1 MRSYCAVYV
10 DVGYLLASAA
20 TRVTGSSL
28 RSGIEVD
35 YAGLIAGLVQQ
46 VEADSGLPLLRV
58 NWYDSGS
65 RSGGQPDF
73 HQDQIGLLPR
83 IKLRLG
89 RLSYAGEQKGVD
101 VRLGLDLALQGRARV
116 ADVVYLV
123 SGDDD
128 LTEAV
133 EEAQSA
139 GVQVV
144 LLSVPRHDGQGYAV
158 SKHLRRAADGEQ
170 PIEAKIIDSC
180 VRSRALAQG
189 LLPKPDDE
197 AAGAGDVG
205 EAGVGVEIVDGGDD
219 EFIDDGSTVPADD
232 GSGVPAANEQACR
245 GDQPAIESG
254 HSHPDAGGEVA
265 SPAARP
271 EPDVDAAPELD
282 APADTTKPG
291 VPTPA
296 MLGRKRASEV
306 VLPSA
311 EPTWSTSSGDQPVI
325 DEHGAFN
332 PELIDTVAKA
342 VIASWC
348 RTATPETL
356 KTLREAKPT
365 IPGELDR
372 ALLHDLSSRAGVYDI
387 DDARRHEVR
396 ERFWFHVAR
405 VRLT

>member
-35 YAGLIAGLVQQ
+35 YAGLIAGLVEQ

-65 RSGGQPDF
+65 RSGGQPDY

-170 PIEAKIIDSC
+170 PIDAKIIDSC
-180 VRSRALAQG
+180 VRSRALAEG
-189 LLPKPDDE
+189 LLPKSEGDVVDAKDTE
-197 AAGAGDVG
+197 SATGGVVGEGEGAGGQV
-205 EAGVGVEIVDGGDD
+205 
-219 EFIDDGSTVPADD
+219 ADD
-232 GSGVPAANEQACR
+232 GAGAAPVDAESVDLPESGVESEDLVPGPASVPEHVPE
-245 GDQPAIESG
+245 G
-254 HSHPDAGGEVA
+254 
-265 SPAARP
+265 
-271 EPDVDAAPELD
+271 EPDSERAADVE
-282 APADTTKPG
+282 DTVAKAG
-291 VPTPA
+291 IPTPA
-296 MLGRKRASEV
+296 VLGRKRASEV

-311 EPTWSTSSGDQPVI
+311 EPTWSTSSGDHPII
-325 DEHGAFN
+325 DEHGEFN

-348 RTATPETL
+348 RTATPSPS
-356 KTLREAKPT
+356 RPCDG
-365 IPGELDR
+365 PSR
-372 ALLHDLSSRAGVYDI
+372 PSRASSTGRSCTTCRAGPVSMTLTM
-387 DDARRHEVR
+387 RVGTRSR

-405 VRLT
+405 IRLT

>member
-35 YAGLIAGLVQQ
+35 YAGLISGLVAQ

-58 NWYDSGS
+58 NWYDSGA
-65 RSGGQPDF
+65 RSGGQPDY
-73 HQDQIGLLPR
+73 HQDRIGLLPR

-144 LLSVPRHDGQGYAV
+144 LLSVPAPNGHGHAV

-170 PIEAKIIDSC
+170 PIDPEIIDRC
-180 VRSRALAQG
+180 VRSRALAEG
-189 LLPKPDDE
+189 LIPHDAVVEDAAEAEQLVE
-197 AAGAGDVG
+197 AAVDSPTTSDEGAEDRG
-205 EAGVGVEIVDGGDD
+205 
-219 EFIDDGSTVPADD
+219 ADIA
-232 GSGVPAANEQACR
+232 SE
-245 GDQPAIESG
+245 
-254 HSHPDAGGEVA
+254 
-265 SPAARP
+265 SPAAST
-271 EPDVDAAPELD
+271 APEQPHGQPG
-282 APADTTKPG
+282 APETPPAASAPTPG
-291 VPTPA
+291 PPTPA
-296 MLGRKRASEV
+296 MFGRKRATEV
-306 VLPSA
+306 VLPA
-311 EPTWSTSSGDQPVI
+311 AQPAPTWSTSSGDLPVV
-325 DEHGAFN
+325 DDDGVFN
-332 PELIDTVAKA
+332 PELIDIVAKT
-342 VIASWC
+342 VLDSWC
-348 RTATPETL
+348 RTATPDDL
-356 KTLREAKPT
+356 VALRAAKPA

-372 ALLHDLSSRAGVYDI
+372 ALLLDLSGRAGVYDI
-387 DDARRHEVR
+387 DDASRQDVR

-405 VRLT
+405 VRLA